1 MELIKIYND
10 NFEFICVPAKK
21 SDKIE
26 DLFSIELAEQVMRFY
41 PSTTVYGKYSEL
53 TDSECEGLVVWS
65 EFDEGVKLYQNY
77 NNDNWLHD
85 SRKSLE
91 SLFRSKK
98 VFIKEWL
105 TEPKMNHW
113 GATSADYDQ
122 FFDDKNEYN
131 NTPEDYLI
139 IVIN

>member
-1 MELIKIYND
+1 MNRISNGQIQFLY
-10 NFEFICVPAKK
+10 VPAKK

-26 DLFSIELAEQVMRFY
+26 DLFTIELAEKIMESHPR
-41 PSTTVYGKYSEL
+41 STVYGKYSEL
-53 TDSECEGLVVWS
+53 TDSECEGLVEWN

-77 NNDNWLHD
+77 YNDNWFHNP
-85 SRKSLE
+85 KESLE
-91 SLFRSKK
+91 SLFRTNK

-105 TEPKMNHW
+105 SEPKMNHW

-122 FFDDKNEYN
+122 FFNDKKEYN

-139 IVIN
+139 IVIDKI